1 MSWLRNLLVFPDDVW
16 EEAARKLGG
25 DFVKGRWL
33 ADSKIK
39 LLHRDHPITLEV
51 DTDDGT
57 HYTRAIPGASLRPK
71 VRLQLTPKWK
81 GVLGS
86 LAGGLLARTGKA
98 IDLPVLDDDFTVF
111 GNKAELANGL
121 FGHPDFVSALRRV
134 SPKPTVRVGMSMS
147 VDEEQEKFCVFVPRV
162 LKNVHELIAI
172 VDLTKVLVDLLE
184 ENRCLEYAQPI
195 SEKPTE
201 EESSRIIGSIIGWGL
216 AGIALLI
223 GLTGL
228 LNAGWNFK
236 QDRAS
241 LSWPETTGR
250 IINSDVEVAHR
261 SDDFTKYE
269 VRVHYAYDVYGQ
281 AHESRRLRFSS
292 NGFEERSEANKLRR
306 RFRSGEEVSVYY
318 DPANPARAVLLRGTQ
333 NHWPHFIAY
342 GICLTVSLLIFTFM
356 CWATFRGPS

>member
-33 ADSKIK
+33 ANSKIK
-39 LLHRDHPITLEV
+39 LLHCDHPITLEV
-51 DTDDGT
+51 GLGTGDDST
-57 HYTRAIPGASLRPK
+57 RYTRAIPGASLRPK

-147 VDEEQEKFCVFVPRV
+147 VDEDEEKFCVFVPQV

-172 VDLTKVLVDLLE
+172 IDLTKVLLDLLE
-184 ENRCLEYAQPI
+184 ENRCLE
-195 SEKPTE
+195 
-201 EESSRIIGSIIGWGL
+201 
-216 AGIALLI
+216 
-223 GLTGL
+223 
-228 LNAGWNFK
+228 
-236 QDRAS
+236 
-241 LSWPETTGR
+241 
-250 IINSDVEVAHR
+250 
-261 SDDFTKYE
+261 
-269 VRVHYAYDVYGQ
+269 
-281 AHESRRLRFSS
+281 
-292 NGFEERSEANKLRR
+292 
-306 RFRSGEEVSVYY
+306 
-318 DPANPARAVLLRGTQ
+318 
-333 NHWPHFIAY
+333 
-342 GICLTVSLLIFTFM
+342 
-356 CWATFRGPS
+356 

>member
-1 MSWLRNLLVFPDDVW
+1 MGWLRNLLVFPDDVW

-25 DFVKGRWL
+25 EFVKGRWL

-51 DTDDGT
+51 GLGTGDDST
-57 HYTRAIPGASLRPK
+57 RYTRAIPGASLRRK

-147 VDEEQEKFCVFVPRV
+147 IDEEQEKFCVFVPRV

-172 VDLTKVLVDLLE
+172 IDLTKVLLDLLE
-184 ENRCLEYAQPI
+184 ENLCLE
-195 SEKPTE
+195 
-201 EESSRIIGSIIGWGL
+201 
-216 AGIALLI
+216 
-223 GLTGL
+223 
-228 LNAGWNFK
+228 
-236 QDRAS
+236 
-241 LSWPETTGR
+241 
-250 IINSDVEVAHR
+250 
-261 SDDFTKYE
+261 
-269 VRVHYAYDVYGQ
+269 
-281 AHESRRLRFSS
+281 
-292 NGFEERSEANKLRR
+292 
-306 RFRSGEEVSVYY
+306 
-318 DPANPARAVLLRGTQ
+318 
-333 NHWPHFIAY
+333 
-342 GICLTVSLLIFTFM
+342 
-356 CWATFRGPS
+356 